1 MRQNVFR
8 LVWHFILALCLTVE
22 ASAEN
27 YKSLQKFLSTPN
39 ATYQI
44 SANYDLGGKT
54 FRVPKNCVLNFVG
67 GSIKNG
73 HVEYDNTLIN
83 GQCIIDCTCSGDLAN
98 DIVTPQMYGA
108 RGDGKHDD
116 TKAFEALNGKDVYIP
131 TGTYIVSHVE
141 YTEPTC
147 IRGAGTSKSV
157 IRQSANAACDLFV
170 FRNPTGSILEHICLT
185 GNLDD
190 KTIASEYQ
198 SLLKLYSTAGTI
210 SGYGCSFNHI
220 LLKKAPATGL
230 VLLGSG
236 SHDTMIPEATK
247 GLWGF
252 SMSDFNIL
260 ECGKWGM
267 IDESSDNRFSN
278 FYISACG
285 FGGMLCHSGSN
296 LYSNFKIDGG
306 SMGKAGKESGYDTGA
321 LLIVQN
327 ASNLQF
333 SNFDIQ
339 SAYYCGIKMYKC
351 NNIRFSGDVNN
362 CGLGTSAGTA
372 VKLKNVR
379 FSQFDANL
387 FNMNY
392 KQKYGFVLESDC
404 RDVDV
409 KVYNKDSA
417 ININK
422 AESTCKV
429 ESK

>member
-1 MRQNVFR
+1 MTLREHCQYGIIV
-8 LVWHFILALCLTVE
+8 LVLAFSINC
-22 ASAEN
+22 SAEN
-27 YKSLQKFLSTPN
+27 YRTLQKLLAAPN
-39 ATYQI
+39 STYQI
-44 SANYDLGGKT
+44 SASYDLGGKT
-54 FRVPKNCVLNFVG
+54 IYIPKNCILNFVG
-67 GSIKNG
+67 GSIRNG
-73 HVEYDNTLIN
+73 NVVYDNTLIC
-83 GQCIIDCTCSGDLAN
+83 GQCHIECSCSGELAN
-98 DIVTPQMYGA
+98 IVVTPQMYGA
-108 RGDGKHDD
+108 LGDGKHDD
-116 TKAFEALNGKDVYIP
+116 TKAFEMLDGLDAYVPAGQYII
-131 TGTYIVSHVE
+131 THVE
-141 YTEPTC
+141 FTKPTS
-147 IRGAGTSKSV
+147 IKGAGTTKSV
-157 IRQSANAACDLFV
+157 IQQKPESGNDLLV
-170 FRNPTGSILEHICLT
+170 YRNPTGSILEHVCLQ
-185 GNLDD
+185 GNSND
-190 KTIASEYQ
+190 KNIQGEYQ
-198 SLLKLYSTAGTI
+198 SLLKLYSTAGSI

-220 LLKKAPATGL
+220 LIKKAPATGM

-236 SHDTMIPEATK
+236 SSDKMIVEKTK

-252 SMSDFNIL
+252 SMSDINIL

-285 FGGMLCHSGSN
+285 YGGMLCHSGSN

-306 SMGKAGKESGYDTGA
+306 TMGKAGKEAGYETGA

-362 CGLGTSAGTA
+362 CGLGTSEGTA

-422 AESTCKV
+422 ADRSCKV
-429 ESK
+429 ESR